1 MKAKYTRQ
9 AKRRNRNFQR
19 STSILTLLI
28 VIGIFLGARYMLARD
43 EQRRHYNVEGDLT
56 HVVMPDD
63 IESRIVGYKGMT
75 VSFNKHLHIPNW
87 AAWELT
93 RDEAQ
98 GDVPR
103 HNKFA
108 RDEEVDGCP
117 DPSDYRNSGY
127 DRGHMAPAG
136 DMKWDRDA
144 MVETFYLTNIVPQ
157 NASLNQGAWRNIEEK
172 CRARTQR
179 DSVLYIVCGPVPGD
193 EPIERIGTTG
203 VAVPRRFFKVICAPY
218 ASEPYAI
225 GFIMPNGKI
234 AGGIAKT
241 AVTVD
246 EVEALTGY
254 DFFSALPDSLENE
267 IESKVNFD
275 RWSRMK

>member
-1 MKAKYTRQ
+1 MKARYTRQ
-9 AKRRNRNFQR
+9 AKRRNRNFQGR
-19 STSILTLLI
+19 TSILTLLLAL
-28 VIGIFLGARYMLARD
+28 GIFLCVRYMSAHG
-43 EQRRHYNVEGDLT
+43 EQHRYREIEGDLT
-56 HVVMPDD
+56 HVVMPES
-63 IESRIVGYKGMT
+63 IESRIVDYKGMR

-98 GDVPR
+98 GSVPR
-103 HNKFA
+103 HNKFS
-108 RDEEVDGCP
+108 RDASVDGCP
-117 DPSDYRNSGY
+117 DPADYRNSGY

-136 DMKWDRDA
+136 DMKWDEQA
-144 MVETFYLTNIVPQ
+144 MAETFNLTNIVPQ
-157 NASLNQGAWRNIEEK
+157 SAALNQGSWRTVEEL

-193 EPIERIGTTG
+193 EPIERIGAIG

-218 ASEPYAI
+218 SPTPYAI
-225 GFIMPNGKI
+225 GFIMPNSKV
-234 AGGIAKT
+234 AGGAAKT

-254 DFFSALPDSLENE
+254 DFFSALPDSIEND
-267 IESKVNFD
+267 IESRVNFD